1 LLSLQSGRWHGGVK
15 VDKRPAIRRYLLF
28 HALVGIKQVPDT
40 TNIRIDPETGNLIR
54 QGVPTILNPYD
65 AHAVA
70 AAVEWKRKLGGKV
83 TVITMG
89 PQAAIASLRECIEM
103 GADRGIL
110 ISARQFS
117 GSDTLATS
125 YVLAETVRAIHLQD
139 PISLVFFGKQAID
152 GDTAQV
158 GPGVS
163 VRLDFPLVTY
173 AVKVHEVN
181 LEEGYVL
188 TERKTERWNE
198 IVRTPLPAL
207 LTCEKDIAEI
217 PYAALPD
224 LIYSLTYEPEVWSS
238 EEPVRFDPV
247 QIGIKGSPTM
257 VFKVTSPDRHVKGEV
272 IKTFDIGVEQAV
284 RQAFEKAA
292 LAGVL
297 NLQKAGEA

>member
-1 LLSLQSGRWHGGVK
+1 
-15 VDKRPAIRRYLLF
+15 LF

-83 TVITMG
+83 TVISMG
-89 PQAAIASLRECIEM
+89 PMGTVTAIRECIEL

-125 YVLAETVRAIHLQD
+125 HVLAEVIKAVHATD
-139 PISLVFFGKQAID
+139 PIDLVFFGKQAID

-173 AVKVHEVN
+173 TKKIRELD
-181 LEEGYVL
+181 LEKRFVIV
-188 TERKTERWNE
+188 ERKTERWNE
-198 IVRTPLPAL
+198 VIRAALPAV
-207 LTCEKDIAEI
+207 LTCEKEIAGI
-217 PYAALPD
+217 PFASLPD
-224 LIYSLTYEPEVWSS
+224 LIASLRYEPEVWTA
-238 EEPVRFDPV
+238 ETPIVFQVEQLGVR
-247 QIGIKGSPTM
+247 GSPTM
-257 VFKVTSPDRHVKGEV
+257 VFKTANPEKHLRGEV
-272 IKTFDIGVEQAV
+272 INSLETGL
-284 RQAFEKAA
+284 EKAVKNA
-292 LAGVL
+292 LE
-297 NLQKAGEA
+297 KAISSGALGSWKRGLA